1 MFVNQLIHHL
11 RSTPVALL
19 IAALATTLACKKDE
33 AEYLELNEATDC
45 VTVEVLE
52 EGAEVGD
59 DDDSAEEDANQ
70 AWTDLTCCGGGTV
83 IGQAVINP
91 ESTAVGEERYAAVQ
105 IDRDAFEATG
115 TSLSEVVR
123 ATVSFDPRDVGEGEA
138 ELEQDGLEETLW
150 DGWLGNG
157 ELGGVPRTDELCF
170 HLWGEEESEE

>member
-1 MFVNQLIHHL
+1 MFVNNFTHRLPL
-11 RSTPVALL
+11 TLLVLL
-19 IAALATTLACKKDE
+19 IAAALSSAACKKDE

-45 VTVEVLE
+45 VSVDVLE
-52 EGAEVGD
+52 EGAGD
-59 DDDSAEEDANQ
+59 DDDSADGDDDEV
-70 AWTDLTCCGGGTV
+70 WTDLTCCGGGTV

-91 ESTAVGEERYAAVQ
+91 QAAPVGEERYAAIQ
-105 IDRDAFEATG
+105 IDQEAFEATG
-115 TSLSEVVR
+115 TDIDEVVR

-170 HLWGEEESEE
+170 HIWGEEESEE